1 MPKYTVTIADVE
13 LCINTEESPDMV
25 EKLVETVDNRMRGI
39 LAMNPRLSKSMAAIF
54 CAVDYCAD
62 KLKGESNKR
71 AMEKDLKKLTSE
83 LEKLKAD
90 YATLS
95 AEADEVR
102 RENRIMNDLIS
113 KNLSAAS
120 SAITAGEQLAIDTA
134 ETADTP
140 VEVVAETV
148 PATEVMFDDVIEE
161 DTPIEAPVEAAPI
174 EDTPVEPKKTRR
186 TTRAKNGSSTKNKV
200 GDMFDMLTFK
210 DV

>member
-25 EKLVETVDNRMRGI
+25 EKLVETVDSRMRGI
-39 LAMNPRLSKSMAAIF
+39 LSMNPRLSKSMAAIF

-83 LEKLKAD
+83 LEKLKED
-90 YATLS
+90 YAALS

-102 RENRIMNDLIS
+102 RENRIMNELIS
-113 KNLSAAS
+113 KNLTAAASAAPKS
-120 SAITAGEQLAIDTA
+120 EQLAIDLTEA
-134 ETADTP
+134 P
-140 VEVVAETV
+140 ETV
-148 PATEVMFDDVIEE
+148 PATEVMFDDVVEE
-161 DTPIEAPVEAAPI
+161 DTPIEVSETIVVEDAGETPA
-174 EDTPVEPKKTRR
+174 ETPVEVKKPRR
-186 TTRAKNGSSTKNKV
+186 TSRAKSGAGNKNKV

-210 DV
+210 NV

>member
-39 LAMNPRLSKSMAAIF
+39 LSMNPRLSKSMAAIF

-71 AMEKDLKKLTSE
+71 AMEKELKKLTSE

-90 YATLS
+90 YAALS
-95 AEADEVR
+95 AEAEEVR

-113 KNLSAAS
+113 KNLSAAAAAPKS
-120 SAITAGEQLAIDTA
+120 EQLAIDLA
-134 ETADTP
+134 EAP
-140 VEVVAETV
+140 ETV
-148 PATEVMFDDVIEE
+148 PATEVMFDDVVEE
-161 DTPIEAPVEAAPI
+161 DTPIEAVEETVADDTAADAPVEAPA
-174 EDTPVEPKKTRR
+174 EVKKPRR
-186 TTRAKNGSSTKNKV
+186 TSRAKNGASTKNKV

-210 DV
+210 NV